1 MQLEV
6 TGRNVE
12 VTEPLRSYAERKLT
26 KLEKQLHADV
36 PVELHLAT
44 EKNPSIAARHVAEA
58 TVRLEG
64 RVVHAKAAAPGMK
77 AAIDELTEKL
87 CRQVKETR
95 AKRMSIF
102 KRKARA
108 E

>member
-6 TGRNVE
+6 TGRNIE
-12 VTEPLRSYAERKLT
+12 VTEALRSYAERKLA
-26 KLEKQLHADV
+26 KLGKQLHPEV
-36 PVELHLAT
+36 PVEVHLVA
-44 EKNPSIAARHVAEA
+44 EKNPSIAAKQVAEA
-58 TVRLEG
+58 TVRLKG
-64 RVVHAKAAAPGMK
+64 NVLHAKAAAPDMK

-95 AKRMSIF
+95 SKRMSVF

>member
-12 VTEPLRSYAERKLT
+12 VSESLRSYAERKLA
-26 KLEKQLHADV
+26 KLEKQLHAEV
-36 PVELHLAT
+36 PVELHLIA
-44 EKNPSIAARHVAEA
+44 EKNPSIAAKQIAEA
-58 TVRLEG
+58 TVHLKG
-64 RVVHAKAAAPGMK
+64 HVVHAKAAAPDMK

-87 CRQVKETR
+87 CRQVKERR

-108 E
+108 Q